1 MQDQTFSVTDEE
13 FIGSLNSLIDQ
24 FISDPSFNED
34 YILKQTGIK
43 RAVMLS
49 KMKGLLGTTLADYL
63 ARIRVSIIKDKLT
76 GTDEDKT
83 IQAEIDLSRHISAIG
98 NTAKQIHKAEVKV
111 RDIV

>member
-76 GTDEDKT
+76 GTEEDLESIARETGFTSVDNMIRIFKRETGKT
-83 IQAEIDLSRHISAIG
+83 PQEMRR
-98 NTAKQIHKAEVKV
+98 Q
-111 RDIV
+111 